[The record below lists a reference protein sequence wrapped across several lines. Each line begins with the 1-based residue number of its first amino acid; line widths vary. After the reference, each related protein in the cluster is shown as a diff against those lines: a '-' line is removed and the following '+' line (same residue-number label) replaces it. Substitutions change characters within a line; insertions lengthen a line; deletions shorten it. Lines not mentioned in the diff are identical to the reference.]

1 MIGLQDDPEVLIKAT
16 DVALL
21 RAIDLPVRRILD
33 VLAEMQMLVDDR
45 TPAVETWFAQRT
57 GEFPNRCV
65 TRAIREDRILHE
77 ANATRGDTRALTDLF
92 GLSIKA
98 ASRYTDTVDHPSFAS
113 ISDD

>member
-1 MIGLQDDPEVLIKAT
+1 
-16 DVALL
+16 
-21 RAIDLPVRRILD
+21 
-33 VLAEMQMLVDDR
+33 
-45 TPAVETWFAQRT
+45 
-57 GEFPNRCV
+57 V